1 MSMYIKQQYNYTY
14 TTTVIEVKIPALSRD
29 ILEDDVKY
37 AEIISDVTEELRKFG
52 ALRQFYING

>member
-14 TTTVIEVKIPALSRD
+14 TTTVIEVKMPALSRD
-29 ILEDDVKY
+29 ILEDDAKY
-37 AEIISDVTEELRKFG
+37 AEIVSDVTEELRKFG

>member
-29 ILEDDVKY
+29 TLEDDAKY
-37 AEIISDVTEELRKFG
+37 AEIVSDVTEELRKFG

>member
-29 ILEDDVKY
+29 ILEDDAKY
-37 AEIISDVTEELRKFG
+37 AEIVSDVTEELRKFG
-52 ALRQFYING
+52 ALR

>member
-29 ILEDDVKY
+29 TLEDDAKY
-37 AEIISDVTEELRKFG
+37 AEIVSDVTEELRKFG
-52 ALRQFYING
+52 ALR

>member
-14 TTTVIEVKIPALSRD
+14 TTTVIEVKIPALTRD
-29 ILEDDVKY
+29 ILEDDSKY

-52 ALRQFYING
+52 VLRQFYING